1 MGSTY
6 TVQPFSIVILEEQIC
21 LSLGLIGLLG
31 EGAEAARTSWVHAR
45 HDETRCKG
53 GNGTLGY
60 WNLYGRLL
68 NERGYTM
75 LDTRVQLQE
84 ADSFGDPWSSVH
96 FRAEGGS
103 IANTDAGNGN
113 LSNFRLSQV
122 YLLSGNNIPNL
133 IWQLGTLESY
143 FGDLGLYDMRPAM
156 VFTDT
161 VGISGR
167 YQTERSGC
175 SSALE
180 MGMQNTEQNTIPFG
194 PVDVETP
201 SN

>member
-1 MGSTY
+1 M
-6 TVQPFSIVILEEQIC
+6 SIVF
-21 LSLGLIGLLG
+21 GLIGLLG
-31 EGAEAARTSWVHAR
+31 QSAEAAPVQVGGYMRVM
-45 HDETRCKG
+45 TRPDVQG

-103 IANTDAGNGN
+103 IANTDPGNGN

-122 YLLSGNNIPNL
+122 YLL
-133 IWQLGTLESY
+133 
-143 FGDLGLYDMRPAM
+143 RK
-156 VFTDT
+156 
-161 VGISGR
+161 R
-167 YQTERSGC
+167 
-175 SSALE
+175 
-180 MGMQNTEQNTIPFG
+180 
-194 PVDVETP
+194 
-201 SN
+201 